1 MHLDPNLHLALHH
14 ARTDRS
20 LADPRRQ
27 LPRRARPPGRLR
39 TGAAELLRLAADLLA
54 AEHPTQPRWASSG
67 RRA

>member
-1 MHLDPNLHLALHH
+1 MHLAPNLHLALHH

-39 TGAAELLRLAADLLA
+39 SGLARRLHEFADVLAGEPAGELRLVSA
-54 AEHPTQPRWASSG
+54 R